1 MGKRLAVLS
10 GLAVVMVVAQALV
23 PGQAGAASTITHNY
37 SYTDPRSDLPS
48 RAGEVDRAVY
58 GPYSVP
64 ANGELQNNLATI
76 DAPCTNCRITDM
88 VPNLVYADGTTANME
103 TDAMLHHFVAFNP
116 GATDLTC
123 GSTGVGVLGE
133 RFFASGNERTHN
145 HLPDNFG
152 YTNAS
157 QNWTLL
163 VDLMNM
169 AAAPQTFYIEIIF
182 RHRPL
187 SGTQT
192 ARPMW
197 LDIANCG
204 TSEYTAPTGYSD
216 VHSNWTSTVDGS
228 LIGIGGHQHDLDH
241 MDSGCTTHCPE
252 MGGGV
257 AVSAEVQGGPSSD
270 YYGPEP
276 PSQSPPADLTGAT
289 ACRSEDFFGTDYG
302 MATGFMGHLDTMSL
316 CGVFDDLPA
325 AAQPEAYPSGGAYPA
340 KGYPLRKG
348 QTIRL
353 HSEYQNDTGA
363 QATGVMGIMQG
374 WLAPF
379 DAYPRPKGATPVH
392 ASLVPAFQQCTAG
405 AANRTHG
412 PPLANPSCNPPAQA
426 SGFLTVGT
434 PDANGQAP
442 NAAGSV
448 RWVVLVGNP
457 GTPADEADVSINVSM
472 LDVRKKS
479 DLSDYTGELQVSQTL
494 RVTDRNN
501 GPGETGTV
509 SDVGFAVG
517 VPCVATASTSVG
529 STCSV
534 NTSADAVMPSSVVE
548 GDRAIWQSGQVR
560 VFDGGSDGVASTTG
574 NTLFAV
580 QGVFVP

>member
-1 MGKRLAVLS
+1 MKRIAATCSLALVVVGILAVLP
-10 GLAVVMVVAQALV
+10 AA
-23 PGQAGAASTITHNY
+23 AGASSHITHNY
-37 SYTDPRSDLPS
+37 SYTDPRDDFPV
-48 RAGEVDRAVY
+48 RTGEVDRVVY

-64 ANGELQNNLATI
+64 ANGELQNDLRTV

-103 TDAMLHHFVAFNP
+103 TDAWLHHFVFFNP
-116 GATDLTC
+116 SATDLTC
-123 GSTGVGVLGE
+123 GSSGVGVLGE
-133 RFFASGNERTHN
+133 RFFASGNERSHN
-145 HLPDNFG
+145 HLPGNFG
-152 YTNAS
+152 YTNTS
-157 QNWTLL
+157 GSWTLL
-163 VDLMNM
+163 TDLMNM
-169 AAAPQTFYIEIIF
+169 ASVPQTFYIEVIF

-204 TSEYTAPTGYSD
+204 TSEYNASTGYSD
-216 VHSNWTSTVDGS
+216 VHSNWTSTIDGS

-241 MDSGCTTHCPE
+241 MDPGCMEHCPTE
-252 MGGGV
+252 GKGI

-270 YYGPEP
+270 YYGPSP

-302 MATGFMGHLDTMSL
+302 MVAGFMGHLDTMSL

-325 AAQPEAYPSGGAYPA
+325 GAQAEAYPSGGAYPA
-340 KGYPLRKG
+340 KGYLLRKG

-353 HSEYQNDTGA
+353 HSEYQNNTGA
-363 QATGVMGIMQG
+363 TATGVMGIMLG

-379 DAYPRPKGATPVH
+379 NGYARPVSASPVRV
-392 ASLVPAFQQCTAG
+392 SLVPAFKQCSTG

-412 PPLANPSCNPPAQA
+412 PPLANPSCNPPAQE

-434 PDANGQAP
+434 PDSNGQAA
-442 NAAGSV
+442 NATGYAHFKV
-448 RWVVLVGNP
+448 QVGNP
-457 GTPADEADVSINVSM
+457 GTPADEADVAIAVSM
-472 LDVRKKS
+472 SDVRKKS
-479 DLSDYTGELQVSQTL
+479 DLSDYTGELQVNRTL
-494 RVTDRNN
+494 RITDRGN

-509 SDVGFAVG
+509 TDFSLPVT
-517 VPCVATASTSVG
+517 VPCTATPSTGIG
-529 STCSV
+529 STCSTT
-534 NTSADAVMPSSVVE
+534 TSADAVMPGSVIE

-560 VFDGGSDGVASTTG
+560 VLDGGPDGMASTASG

-580 QGVFVP
+580 QGVFIP